1 MTFLSEGVRS
11 PSWAARAWVLSSTHP
26 RLYPQRPAI
35 PEEVEKV
42 VAFILVPGKE
52 VALLV
57 TTSKLVSK
65 WHHRWDKSP
74 KSGEPRAWSTEPWFR
89 RDPWSKPGSTSRPGL
104 VLAIFLGVTDG
115 FRPPHPRSGNAA
127 PKTSHLSS
135 TPRQARQE
143 GHTPVADRRTE
154 PVGTLKEA
162 RRESGASS

>member
-26 RLYPQRPAI
+26 RLYLQRPEI
-35 PEEVEKV
+35 LDEVEKV

-65 WHHRWDKSP
+65 WHHRWARSP

-89 RDPWSKPGSTSRPGL
+89 RDPWSKPGSPSRLSPAGGPGPRDL
-104 VLAIFLGVTDG
+104 PGRHRRF
-115 FRPPHPRSGNAA
+115 PPTAPAKRKRCPPRHHIWA
-127 PKTSHLSS
+127 
-135 TPRQARQE
+135 PRQGRLGRKDTHLWQTE
-143 GHTPVADRRTE
+143 GQS
-154 PVGTLKEA
+154 L
-162 RRESGASS
+162 